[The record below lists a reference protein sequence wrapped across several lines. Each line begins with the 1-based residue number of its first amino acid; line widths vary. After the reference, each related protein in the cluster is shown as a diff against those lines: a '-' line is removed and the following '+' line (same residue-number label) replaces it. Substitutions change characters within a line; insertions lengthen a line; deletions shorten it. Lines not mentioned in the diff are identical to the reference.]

1 MGVNAALVTG
11 RAHRAR
17 SGVTPGPG
25 PRGWASRV
33 PVYSAHMADGPRA
46 VILAA
51 GEGTRMRSA
60 LPKVLHPLAGRAL
73 IDHVIDAAIAVTGR
87 PPVVVVG
94 PGRADVV
101 AAIGDRADCVEQA
114 EPRGTGDAL
123 RSVPEPF
130 RDAGEVLVLSGD
142 VPLVRPE
149 TLGRLIDT
157 HRRSRA
163 AATLLTAMPANPRG
177 LGRVYRDPE
186 TGRVVRTVEERDLA
200 PGAYAPPE
208 VGAGIYVFN
217 GARLWPALARITNDN
232 AQGEF
237 YLPDVL
243 PLLGG
248 HVEAMLLNDAQ
259 EALGIND
266 RAQLATAEAVV
277 RMRTLEAL
285 MAAGVTVEDP
295 ATTYVDAAVRV
306 GRDSVIRPMSLL
318 RGATVLGQGCS
329 IGPMAQLTDVT
340 AGDRVV
346 VGASHIESS
355 LLGDDVTIG
364 SFNRVRPGSVIAAGA
379 TLGTHA
385 EVKNSTVGPRTR
397 INHFSAVLDSDVGHD
412 VNVGAGT
419 VTCNFDGE
427 DKHRTVI
434 EDGAFVGSNATLV
447 APLTIHR
454 DAYVAAGSTINEDV
468 PEGALAVGRDRQ
480 RNVEGW
486 TARRRG
492 RSVKEPA

>member
-1 MGVNAALVTG
+1 
-11 RAHRAR
+11 
-17 SGVTPGPG
+17 
-25 PRGWASRV
+25 
-33 PVYSAHMADGPRA
+33 MADGPRA

-73 IDHVIDAAIAVTGR
+73 IEHVIDTATAVTGR
-87 PPVVVVG
+87 KPIVVVG

-101 AAIGDRADCVEQA
+101 SAIGDRADCVEQS

-123 RSVPEPF
+123 RAVPDVL
-130 RDAGEVLVLSGD
+130 RDTREVPVLSGD

-149 TLGRLIDT
+149 TLARLIDH

-200 PGAYAPPE
+200 PGAFAPPE
-208 VGAGIYVFN
+208 VGAGVYVFD

-232 AQGEF
+232 AQGEY

-248 HVEAMLLNDAQ
+248 HVEAMLLTDPE

-266 RAQLATAEAVV
+266 RIQLATAEGVI
-277 RMRTLEAL
+277 RRRILERL
-285 MAAGVTVEDP
+285 MADGVTVEDP
-295 ATTYVDAAVRV
+295 ATTYVDAGVRV

-318 RGATVLGQGCS
+318 RGTTSLGEACE

-340 AGDRVV
+340 AGRGVV
-346 VGASHIESS
+346 VGASHVEASE
-355 LLGDDVTIG
+355 LGDGVVIG
-364 SFNRVRPGSVIAAGA
+364 SFNRVRPGSVLAAGVS
-379 TLGTHA
+379 LGTHA
-385 EVKNSTVGPRTR
+385 EVKNSR
-397 INHFSAVLDSDVGHD
+397 IGAGSRVNHFSSILDSDVGD
-412 VNVGAGT
+412 AVNVGAGT
-419 VTCNFDGE
+419 VTCNFDGAA
-427 DKHRTVI
+427 KHRTTL
-434 EDGAFVGSNATLV
+434 EDGVFVGSNSTLV

-454 DAYVAAGSTINEDV
+454 DAYVAAGSTLTDEV
-468 PEGALAVGRDRQ
+468 PEGALAIARARQ

-486 TARRRG
+486 SARRR
-492 RSVKEPA
+492 RPPTKESG